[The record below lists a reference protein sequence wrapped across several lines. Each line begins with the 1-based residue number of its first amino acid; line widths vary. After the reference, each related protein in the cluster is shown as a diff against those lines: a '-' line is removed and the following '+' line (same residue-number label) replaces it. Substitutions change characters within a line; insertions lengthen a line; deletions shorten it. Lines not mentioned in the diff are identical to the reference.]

1 MDKSET
7 IFSVLEQIESREMF
21 LPSIQRKFVWSEDKI
36 INLFDSIMKGY
47 PFGNFIFWS
56 LNKKEEIHQ
65 YRFYEFIKH
74 YSFREN
80 TINASAGK
88 VAKPEIKVVLDG
100 QQRLTS
106 LYIGIKGSLTT
117 IEKRKKTRIAE
128 NWKKKCL
135 YIVPLVSADERNE
148 DETPW
153 RFYFLEDSYVEE
165 QNKLI
170 NDPSKKYYAVSSFYG
185 LSKKDLY
192 EKLGVKKV
200 TYNKESWKRILENLR
215 YYINE
220 AEIINFDT
228 IENKNID
235 DVLEI
240 FKRINNGGTKLS
252 PANLLFSTVIT
263 SWEKGRDEM
272 DSFIET
278 INNENIIKIREDFLV
293 RTCVYLMNKPAA
305 AKIEVLTED
314 VVKSISENWNQIK
327 EAIVKAKNF
336 LKQNNIFDEAILS
349 YNALLPIIYYYYY
362 SKETNYKDAE
372 KQLMY
377 FFSISQMFS
386 LFGGS
391 SATTLDLI
399 RKKMCSNEE
408 LGKVLTPFALSNLYD
423 IDLSA
428 GRIHAFKINK
438 EQVERLVDSVSYGD
452 KKSYVMLS
460 LMQPQIV
467 LGGNYYDVDHVC
479 SKNELK
485 KLFNYQ
491 RGETRQKLESK
502 KNNIVNLQLL
512 EYRQNRTDKSDVSL
526 YEWVVEM
533 KNKVPFDPYEN
544 ENNPELYKMDSIE
557 RFEDF
562 HSKRRQL
569 VIDYLCECFGIN

>member
-1 MDKSET
+1 M
-7 IFSVLEQIESREMF
+7 
-21 LPSIQRKFVWSEDKI
+21 
-36 INLFDSIMKGY
+36 
-47 PFGNFIFWS
+47 
-56 LNKKEEIHQ
+56 
-65 YRFYEFIKH
+65 
-74 YSFREN
+74 
-80 TINASAGK
+80 
-88 VAKPEIKVVLDG
+88 
-100 QQRLTS
+100 
-106 LYIGIKGSLTT
+106 
-117 IEKRKKTRIAE
+117 
-128 NWKKKCL
+128 
-135 YIVPLVSADERNE
+135 
-148 DETPW
+148 
-153 RFYFLEDSYVEE
+153 
-165 QNKLI
+165 
-170 NDPSKKYYAVSSFYG
+170 
-185 LSKKDLY
+185 
-192 EKLGVKKV
+192 
-200 TYNKESWKRILENLR
+200 
-215 YYINE
+215 
-220 AEIINFDT
+220 
-228 IENKNID
+228 
-235 DVLEI
+235 
-240 FKRINNGGTKLS
+240 
-252 PANLLFSTVIT
+252 
-263 SWEKGRDEM
+263 
-272 DSFIET
+272 
-278 INNENIIKIREDFLV
+278 
-293 RTCVYLMNKPAA
+293 
-305 AKIEVLTED
+305 
-314 VVKSISENWNQIK
+314 
-327 EAIVKAKNF
+327 KAKNF